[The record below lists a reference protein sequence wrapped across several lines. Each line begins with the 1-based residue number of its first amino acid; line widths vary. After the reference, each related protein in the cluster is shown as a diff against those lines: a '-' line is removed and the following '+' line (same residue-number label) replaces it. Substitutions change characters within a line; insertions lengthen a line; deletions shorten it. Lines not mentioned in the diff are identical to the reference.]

1 MSRRAAKEEP
11 RAEGELFSGAPRQLG
26 YASPGEIVHGAISCP
41 FKLANLLGT
50 LSSEEGT
57 CGESEAAALLK
68 ERVSALERAKG

>member
-1 MSRRAAKEEP
+1 M
-11 RAEGELFSGAPRQLG
+11 G